1 MFENKSQSAGEQPSR
16 CSCALPSDLKDAPDY
31 RKMYERVS
39 KMASIG
45 VWEYDLLRHELS
57 WSDAVYDLFE
67 VPRGQPITR
76 CAAVRF
82 YSDDS
87 RIEME
92 ALRAQAIETGGS
104 FGIDIKVTTALG
116 TQRWINLTADVEQEN
131 GISVRIFGTK
141 QDITERKRA
150 QEQVKHLQSERTHT
164 ASRAAMGSIAATL
177 AHELNQPLASI
188 VNYAT
193 GTAEYLKSVQI
204 PAPAAIGL
212 REIEVNAL
220 RAGEVMR
227 RMRRM
232 IEKGRGNSEPFD
244 LTTVL
249 KDAVIVACP
258 PSAKVSFKL
267 QFAHSGTVAADRVQV
282 MQVAVNI
289 IRNASEAVEGSR
301 DQEISIETHEDG
313 DFIIVTIADTGP
325 GLPADLNLFEPVDSA
340 KAGGM
345 GIGLSICRT
354 IVEGNGGKIWA
365 SSEASGAQFC
375 FKLPKLDSSPD

>member
-1 MFENKSQSAGEQPSR
+1 
-16 CSCALPSDLKDAPDY
+16 
-31 RKMYERVS
+31 MYERVS